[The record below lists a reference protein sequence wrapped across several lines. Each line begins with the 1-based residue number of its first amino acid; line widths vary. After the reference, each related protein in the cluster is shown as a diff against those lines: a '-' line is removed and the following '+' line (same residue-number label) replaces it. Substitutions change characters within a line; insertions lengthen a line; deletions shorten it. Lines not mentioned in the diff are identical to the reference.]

1 MNTNQFEAFYRAT
14 YRPLWSY
21 VFRMVT
27 DTDLA
32 SDLVQDSFVRYL
44 RDEPRSQSDS
54 ARRSYLFTIAT
65 NLVKDSWR
73 RGKVHGQ
80 WLEETASDSVDTSAE
95 QLPLRLDV
103 AAAMQKLSLMHRS
116 LLWLTYVEGRTH
128 DDTAGILQIQPASVR
143 VLLMRAR
150 KCLAEV
156 LREMEIEKE
165 SQL

>member
-1 MNTNQFEAFYRAT
+1 MSTNQFEAFYRAT

-21 VFRMVT
+21 VFRIVT
-27 DTDLA
+27 DSDLA
-32 SDLVQDSFVRYL
+32 SDLVQDSYVRYL
-44 RDEPRSQSDS
+44 REEPRSQSDS

-80 WLEETASDSVDTSAE
+80 WVEEVASDAVDTSAD

-103 AAAMQKLSLMHRS
+103 AAAMEKLSLMHRS

-128 DDTAGILQIQPASVR
+128 DEVAAIVQIQPASVR

-150 KCLAEV
+150 RRMAEA
-156 LREMEIEKE
+156 LREMETKKE
-165 SQL
+165 SHS